1 MMLRCIVALAFLS
14 AAVSQPMQLTETMYE
29 GGSCT
34 ADAKASATLP
44 MGTCVAVSMA
54 YREAWG
60 LDAMTHM
67 VVFHLD
73 NSLEQCFASSQLLC
87 ETAMRDVVTSY
98 IASFAWNSDLPGV
111 ATYPNTTSAVC
122 ASYKATAA
130 ELVGTCWAAD
140 DDVWQCPLAG
150 CRIEYALAEAP
161 PPASPPTLITE
172 SLYRNDCDGM
182 PVVTFT
188 TASGECEATT
198 SEYREAWS
206 DYHPDECNW
215 KRPDE
220 TGEHKCSAGE
230 PSDSPRGA
238 YSGFRKDAVSGVVTW
253 CWGSTKVACDSGF
266 AGAPY
271 GMDDIRLAGR
281 HTSGERH
288 YLDTATQI
296 CGDYRV
302 KPNGAYASQII
313 DVCWAEDPA
322 DIGRTGTC
330 RGPAPSPER
339 GARTAATERS
349 RRTRSRR
356 PRPRR
361 RRRPSQRRRP
371 RRRRLTAR
379 PRT

>member
-1 MMLRCIVALAFLS
+1 
-14 AAVSQPMQLTETMYE
+14 
-29 GGSCT
+29 
-34 ADAKASATLP
+34 
-44 MGTCVAVSMA
+44 
-54 YREAWG
+54 
-60 LDAMTHM
+60 
-67 VVFHLD
+67 
-73 NSLEQCFASSQLLC
+73 
-87 ETAMRDVVTSY
+87 
-98 IASFAWNSDLPGV
+98 
-111 ATYPNTTSAVC
+111 
-122 ASYKATAA
+122 
-130 ELVGTCWAAD
+130 
-140 DDVWQCPLAG
+140 
-150 CRIEYALAEAP
+150 
-161 PPASPPTLITE
+161 
-172 SLYRNDCDGM
+172 M

-302 KPNGAYASQII
+302 KLNGAYESQII